1 MPDLHIFVAECA
13 SKSWPRFVIRNNRNQ
28 LWTGDSWTEKPQ
40 DALLFNSGEEALAKV
55 TELTLASTER
65 LVVTTVAIRV
75 DREKP
80 FSIAELQEYLATS
93 FRGLLLDGDFSGATF
108 QVEPDWDE
116 LREIE

>member
-1 MPDLHIFVAECA
+1 MPDLHIYVHSCGG
-13 SKSWPRFVIRNNRNQ
+13 KQWPRFVIKNNRGQ
-28 LWTGDSWTEKPQ
+28 LWSGDNWTNQPQ
-40 DALLFNSGEEALAKV
+40 DALLFNSDEEALAKV

-65 LVVTTVAIRV
+65 LVVTTFAIRV
-75 DREKP
+75 DRAKP